1 MNRIIHFEIQ
11 ADEPEQVAK
20 FYRSVFGW
28 EINEW
33 VLPGFEMKDE
43 DRYWIV
49 ITGAEGEPG
58 INGGLVFRHGPRAPG
73 RLSANAFFC
82 TIGVADL
89 DKFVRKVTDA
99 GGKIV
104 VTRMAIR
111 GVGWWVSCLDPEGNQ
126 FGMMQ
131 EDPDAG

>member
-11 ADEPEQVAK
+11 ADDPERLAP
-20 FYRSVFGW
+20 FYRNVFGW

-33 VLPGFEMKDE
+33 VLPGFDIKDE
-43 DRYWIV
+43 DRYWMV

-58 INGGLVFRHGPRAPG
+58 INGGLVFRHGPIAPG
-73 RLSANAFFC
+73 GLSANAFFC

-89 DKFVRKVTDA
+89 DMSVKKVTDA

-104 VTRMAIR
+104 VPRMAIR

-131 EDPDAG
+131 EDQDAG

>member
-11 ADEPEQVAK
+11 ATDPERLAL

-43 DRYWIV
+43 DRYWMV

-58 INGGLVFRHGPRAPG
+58 INGGLVFRHGPRPPVG
-73 RLSANAFFC
+73 LSANAFFC
-82 TIGVADL
+82 TIGVSDL
-89 DKFVRKVTDA
+89 DKSVRKVTDA

-126 FGMMQ
+126 FGMTQ